1 MRTINEQL
9 KDIVDGVKTPM
20 DIISEGVHEY
30 AIENYC
36 PQTYTEGE
44 ALRALR
50 DLYTRPEDKW
60 ELLDEEFSFD
70 VDSDGSEAYEA

>member
-9 KDIVDGVKTPM
+9 KDIVDGVKTPL
-20 DIISEGVHEY
+20 DIISEGVSEY
-30 AIENYC
+30 AIEYYC
-36 PQTYTEGE
+36 PQTYAEGD

-60 ELLDEEFSFD
+60 ELLDIEFCFD
-70 VDSDGSEAYEA
+70 VDDDDEA

>member
-9 KDIVDGVKTPM
+9 KDIVDGVKTPI

-36 PQTYTEGE
+36 PQTYAEGE
-44 ALRALR
+44 ALRTLKAL
-50 DLYTRPEDKW
+50 YIKPEDKW
-60 ELLDEEFSFD
+60 ELRDIEFSFD
-70 VDSDGSEAYEA
+70 VEGDDEA